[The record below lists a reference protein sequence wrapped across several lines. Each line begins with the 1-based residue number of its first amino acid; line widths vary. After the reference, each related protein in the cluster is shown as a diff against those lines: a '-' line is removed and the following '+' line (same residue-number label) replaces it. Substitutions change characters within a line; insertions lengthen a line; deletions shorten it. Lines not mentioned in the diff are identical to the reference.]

1 MQLGEL
7 QGKMDEAHRSLG
19 DLDAAKKRLTVEN
32 SEFQRQLEEAESQI
46 SQLSKLKMSLQTQL
60 DDVKRMADEE
70 GRVSR
75 FFFAAISFAL
85 LHSL

>member
-32 SEFQRQLEEAESQI
+32 GEFQRQLEEAESQI
-46 SQLSKLKMSLQTQL
+46 SQLSKLKTSLQTQL

-70 GRVSR
+70 SRVNSIYYAR
-75 FFFAAISFAL
+75 YTSYLI
-85 LHSL
+85 

>member
-32 SEFQRQLEEAESQI
+32 GEFQRQLEEAESQI
-46 SQLSKLKMSLQTQL
+46 SQLSKLKTSLQTQL

-70 GRVSR
+70 SRVNNTY
-75 FFFAAISFAL
+75 
-85 LHSL
+85 